1 MEDTP
6 YIRRYVDAKSGLS
19 HCSPRDKSDVKSCQM
34 VLAWVQIFPV
44 GSLGSLAPFWYSDQ
58 VVLVPLTR

>member
-1 MEDTP
+1 MRDMP
-6 YIRRYVDAKSGLS
+6 WLGRYVDAKTGLS

-34 VLAWVQIFPV
+34 ALARVQIFQV

-58 VVLVPLTR
+58 VVLAPFTK